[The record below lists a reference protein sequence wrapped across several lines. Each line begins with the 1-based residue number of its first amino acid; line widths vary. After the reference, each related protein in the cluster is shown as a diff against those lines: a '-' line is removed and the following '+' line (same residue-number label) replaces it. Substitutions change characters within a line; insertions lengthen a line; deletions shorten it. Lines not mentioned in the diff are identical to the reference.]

1 MGRRTRISIVRA
13 LPTAITR
20 AIASTIDILLFMLK
34 NDGLIQYSSTSQIS
48 KRVWYPSIIME
59 IIFILLI
66 IMLLGGN
73 GVMLYLLM
81 RPKSVAGSETML
93 LMQQQLQELARTMD
107 TRLSETNRTMQEGSR
122 SQFSESQKLMQSISR
137 DVGDQ
142 IKYIQESIGEKLL
155 HVQRG
160 VSEVSE
166 SSKQVFTVAEQLQN
180 LEKVLKH
187 QKQRGNLGEA
197 SLQLAL
203 ENLLPAGSYHLQ
215 HQFPGG
221 ETVDA
226 VIETKD
232 GLISVD
238 AKFSLDNY
246 RRLVD
251 AVGDSEREF
260 LEKEFKNDLK
270 KRIDETAKYIRPS
283 DGTLPFAFMYI
294 PAEAIYYD
302 LLINEVGSVKV
313 NTRSLI
319 DYAYR
324 DKNVIIVSPT
334 TFAAYLQSV
343 LYGFRAFKIEESAK
357 QIGKQVETLSR
368 HLAAYDEYFKKMG
381 NSLGTTVNHY
391 NSAQKELGK
400 IDKDVTKITG
410 SAVGIEALTLEK
422 PVVASDE

>member
-1 MGRRTRISIVRA
+1 MD
-13 LPTAITR
+13 
-20 AIASTIDILLFMLK
+20 TIIIILLLLLVAILGLLVYVFFFRPEK
-34 NDGLIQYSSTSQIS
+34 KATDNDSL
-48 KRVWYPSIIME
+48 
-59 IIFILLI
+59 
-66 IMLLGGN
+66 
-73 GVMLYLLM
+73 
-81 RPKSVAGSETML
+81 L
-93 LMQQQLQELARTMD
+93 LMQQQIQELSRGMREQMGESN
-107 TRLSETNRTMQEGSR
+107 RLAQEGSR
-122 SQFSESQKLMQSISR
+122 QQFRDSKELMQEINK
-137 DVGDQ
+137 DVNEQ
-142 IKYIQESIGEKLL
+142 IRAIQESINEKLL
-155 HVQRG
+155 GVQKH

-166 SSKQVFTVAEQLQN
+166 SSKQVFTIAEQLQN

-203 ENLLPAGSYHLQ
+203 ENILPVGAYKFQYL
-215 HQFPGG
+215 FEGG

-226 VIETKD
+226 VIITKD
-232 GLISVD
+232 GMIPVD

-251 AVGDSEREF
+251 ETDDQRRLE

-270 KRIDETAKYIRPS
+270 KRIDETAKYIRPK

-302 LLINEVGSVKV
+302 LLVNEVGSIKV

-343 LYGFRAFKIEESAK
+343 LYGFRAFKVEEGAK
-357 QIGKQVETLSR
+357 EIQANVEKLSR
-368 HLAAYDEYFKKMG
+368 HLSAYNEYFEKVG

-391 NSAQKELGK
+391 NAASKELAK
-400 IDKDVTKITG
+400 VDKDVVRISGESTGHETLVLDKPTK
-410 SAVGIEALTLEK
+410 E
-422 PVVASDE
+422 

>member
-1 MGRRTRISIVRA
+1 MVFDLVLLA
-13 LPTAITR
+13 LLVAVL
-20 AIASTIDILLFMLK
+20 AVLVFVA
-34 NDGLIQYSSTSQIS
+34 
-48 KRVWYPSIIME
+48 
-59 IIFILLI
+59 FIRKEQKEDDKS
-66 IMLLGGN
+66 MLL
-73 GVMLYLLM
+73 L
-81 RPKSVAGSETML
+81 
-93 LMQQQLQELARTMD
+93 QQQLQDLQRTLNDRMGESNKSMAESALVQFRESKELIQAI
-107 TRLSETNRTMQEGSR
+107 N
-122 SQFSESQKLMQSISR
+122 R
-137 DVGDQ
+137 DVAEQ
-142 IKYIQESIGEKLL
+142 IRSIQESVGAKLMN
-155 HVQRG
+155 VQKS

-166 SSKQVFTVAEQLQN
+166 SSKQVFTLAEQLQN

-203 ENLLPAGSYHLQ
+203 ENMLPATAYKMQ
-215 HQFPGG
+215 YQFPGG

-232 GLISVD
+232 GFIPVD

-251 AVGDSEREF
+251 EQNEVQKAE

-270 KRIDETAKYIRPS
+270 KRIDETAKYIRPK

-343 LYGFRAFKIEESAK
+343 LYGFRAFKVEESAK
-357 QIGKQVETLSR
+357 EIQGNVEKLTR
-368 HLAAYDEYFKKMG
+368 HLAAYNQYFEKIG
-381 NSLGTTVNHY
+381 ATLGTTVNHY
-391 NSAQKELGK
+391 NMASKELGK

-410 SAVGIEALTLEK
+410 TSLELEPMVLDK
-422 PVVASDE
+422 PARGED